1 MFLLAFYGFLR
12 VGEMTRNL
20 GQVDSHCL
28 LISAVQFLANGLTI
42 SFISYKHSVPGKIV
56 KLFVSKQVNQEM
68 CPVVVLQRYL
78 AVRGDYGGCLFVH
91 PNESPIFRSQFTDI
105 LQKTLSFIDLSPSL
119 YKALRVTVLG
129 SVHALGTCNKAFAY
143 IFIMHQT
150 FF

>member
-1 MFLLAFYGFLR
+1 
-12 VGEMTRNL
+12 
-20 GQVDSHCL
+20 
-28 LISAVQFLANGLTI
+28 
-42 SFISYKHSVPGKIV
+42 
-56 KLFVSKQVNQEM
+56 M

-129 SVHALGTCNKAFAY
+129 
-143 IFIMHQT
+143 
-150 FF
+150 